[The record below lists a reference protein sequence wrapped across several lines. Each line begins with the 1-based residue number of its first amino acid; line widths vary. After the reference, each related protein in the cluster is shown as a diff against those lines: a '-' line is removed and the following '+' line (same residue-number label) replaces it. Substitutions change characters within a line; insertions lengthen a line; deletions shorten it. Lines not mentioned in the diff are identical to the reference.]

1 MKCPNCNETLIMT
14 DKQGVEIDYCPK
26 CRGVW
31 LDRGELDK
39 LIERSSGY
47 TMGSNPDR
55 YDDDKKFYPPQQGG
69 HYHDPYKDPHYKHK
83 KKKGFLDDF
92 FDF

>member
-1 MKCPNCNETLIMT
+1 MT

-39 LIERSSGY
+39 LIQKDFQFYEERGLKTQDRDRNFRHNYDEGY
-47 TMGSNPDR
+47 ER
-55 YDDDKKFYPPQQGG
+55 KYQERQDKHSKNQYR
-69 HYHDPYKDPHYKHK
+69 K
-83 KKKGFLDDF
+83 KKRDR